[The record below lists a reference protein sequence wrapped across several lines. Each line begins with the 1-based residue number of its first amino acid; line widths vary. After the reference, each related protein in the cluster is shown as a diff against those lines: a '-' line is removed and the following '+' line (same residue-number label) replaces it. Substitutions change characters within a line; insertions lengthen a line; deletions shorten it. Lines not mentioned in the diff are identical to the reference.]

1 MVPRSIPTAPSK
13 RSSIFVRE
21 KERAEGKEWE
31 EMEEAEAK
39 LERRQA
45 VERKKSRRGG

>member
-13 RSSIFVRE
+13 RSSLFVRE

-31 EMEEAEAK
+31 EIVKPVIEKWGGFVEAY
-39 LERRQA
+39 
-45 VERKKSRRGG
+45 V